1 MSKILISLL
10 AVISLFGCATKSR
23 DFDYKASTL
32 LRTSGK
38 LQVGN
43 FNYVP
48 AEDKSIEA
56 NQIKTTGRSHFTT
69 ENNISHLFQNAMRL
83 EFQQAGIEVLSRS
96 NNLLT
101 GSINKILLDD
111 VGNETHTTMN
121 IQYLF
126 HKSGKE
132 CFNKTM
138 TTKITATKNL
148 HLDGLVADSIK
159 TNIEELLKDSSF
171 LDCIK

>member
-1 MSKILISLL
+1 MSKILIGILTL
-10 AVISLFGCATKSR
+10 TTLFGCATTPK
-23 DFDYKASTL
+23 DFDYKPSTL

-43 FNYVP
+43 FNYIP
-48 AEDKSIEA
+48 AEEKSVER
-56 NQIKTTGRSHFTT
+56 NQIKTTGKSKFFT
-69 ENNISHLFQNAMRL
+69 ENDISHLFQNAMRL
-83 EFQQAGIEVLSRS
+83 EFKHAGIDVQSRS
-96 NNLLT
+96 TNLLT
-101 GSINKILLDD
+101 GSINTVELNDA
-111 VGNETHTTMN
+111 GAETHTTTN
-121 IQYLF
+121 INYLF
-126 HKSGKE
+126 NKNGKE

-159 TNIEELLKDSSF
+159 TNIEELLKDNSF